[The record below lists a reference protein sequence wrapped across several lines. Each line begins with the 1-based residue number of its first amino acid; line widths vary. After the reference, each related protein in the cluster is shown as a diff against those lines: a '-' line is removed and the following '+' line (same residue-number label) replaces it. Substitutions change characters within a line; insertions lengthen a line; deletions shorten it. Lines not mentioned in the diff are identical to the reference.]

1 MGIFLGCGRF
11 MERVGYK
18 YTRISRVEG
27 KPRREKRTFKTT
39 NDNKSIKV
47 KKNKE
52 VEDKTSGK
60 IITNTQFKKYI

>member
-1 MGIFLGCGRF
+1 MGIFSGCGRF
-11 MERVGYK
+11 MERVGCK
-18 YTRISRVEG
+18 YRRISRVEG

-39 NDNKSIKV
+39 NDNESIKV

-52 VEDKTSGK
+52 VEDKTAGK